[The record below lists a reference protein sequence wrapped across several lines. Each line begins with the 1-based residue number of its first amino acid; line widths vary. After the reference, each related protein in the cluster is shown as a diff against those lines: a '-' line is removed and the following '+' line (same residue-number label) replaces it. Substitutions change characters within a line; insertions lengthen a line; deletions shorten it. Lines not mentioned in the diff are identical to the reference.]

1 MSLKRC
7 GQCGSKEIKES
18 DVKGKSF
25 PFRDFPAALVVKSA
39 KFLQCQKCGET
50 ILSVSDTKKMDSL
63 LEESITLQINH
74 FIDTVMT
81 RENCKQSDVAA
92 HIGVSPEYLSEIK
105 SGRKIPKFQTFNFLK
120 TLACEPSSFAVSDP
134 AYVPKQESA

>member
-25 PFRDFPAALVVKSA
+25 PFRDFPAAQLVKSA
-39 KFLQCQKCGET
+39 NFSQCQKCGEVL
-50 ILSVSDTKKMDSL
+50 LSMSDTKKMDSL
-63 LEESITLQINH
+63 LEKSITLQINH
-74 FIDTVMT
+74 FIDAVVT
-81 RENCKQSDVAA
+81 REKCKQSDVAA

-105 SGRKIPKFQTFNFLK
+105 SGRKLPKFQTFNFLK
-120 TLACEPSSFAVSDP
+120 TLACDPSSFAVSDP